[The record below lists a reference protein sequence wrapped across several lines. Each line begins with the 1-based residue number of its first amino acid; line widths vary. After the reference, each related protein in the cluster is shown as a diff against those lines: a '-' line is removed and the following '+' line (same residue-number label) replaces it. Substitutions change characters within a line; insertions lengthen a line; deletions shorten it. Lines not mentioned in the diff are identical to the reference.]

1 MRLLPLLA
9 AALLAM
15 TAVTVPARAA
25 APDGTLALESNAV
38 RAGDPIRL
46 SYSTPRPHA
55 QNWVGLYTEPG
66 NGPVA
71 EQFVGPSLK
80 WVYTPDANGTASL
93 PTQGLEPGDYV
104 VYYLAQ
110 DGYAWLAQPARLRL
124 VSSAAPHFVTSPFTL
139 RNGRAGTP
147 YGASVTGLVKGD
159 TSGLTFTKK
168 AGAAWIAVAADGRV
182 SGTPTAAGTSALT
195 VEARNAAGQT
205 STASVS
211 IRVRGASETLVPR
224 LKAMSWNLWHGGSQ
238 VSGGREKQL
247 RFLLDRDVD
256 VVGLQETSS
265 TSAREL
271 AQALGWDHFQ
281 AGADLGIIS
290 RYPITARGP
299 LPSQSGLAG
308 IYARVR
314 LDERTGR
321 ELVLW
326 NAHLGYTPY
335 GPYDACFSN
344 RTTQQLLTREAD
356 SGRTGQIQAII
367 QAMGGHLQAA
377 GTHPVL
383 LTGDFNAPSHLDYT
397 AAAAPSHCGRSGI
410 PWPTS
415 KLPEQAGLK
424 DSYRV
429 ARPNP
434 VTAPGNTWSPVYKTF
449 TGGYGYDHRIG
460 DPEPQDRI
468 DFVHYAGGL
477 SVESSDAVVAGTPA
491 PHPGHGGNE
500 WTSDHAAVLTTFT
513 LT

>member
-1 MRLLPLLA
+1 MRLILLLA
-9 AALLAM
+9 AALLA
-15 TAVTVPARAA
+15 TTTVTLP
-25 APDGTLALESNAV
+25 APDGTLTLQSSAV

-55 QNWVGLYTEPG
+55 TNWVGLYTEPG

-80 WVYTPDANGTASL
+80 WVYTPDAAGTATL
-93 PTQGLEPGDYV
+93 PTQGLEPGDYI
-104 VYYLAQ
+104 VYFLAQ
-110 DGYAWLAQPARLRL
+110 DGYAWLAQPARLKL
-124 VSSAAPHFVTSPFTL
+124 VSSTPLHFVTSPFTL

-147 YGASVTGLVKGD
+147 YSASVTGLVKGD
-159 TSGLTFTKK
+159 TSGLTFTKR
-168 AGAAWIAVAADGRV
+168 AGAAWIGVAPDGRV
-182 SGTPTAAGTSALT
+182 TGTPTASGTSTLT

-205 STASVS
+205 STAAIS
-211 IRVRGASETLVPR
+211 IRVRAATDILVPK

-265 TSAREL
+265 TAAQEL

-281 AGADLGIIS
+281 AGASLGIIS

-308 IYARVR
+308 AYSRIR

-326 NAHLGYTPY
+326 TAHLGYTPY

-344 RTTQQLLTREAD
+344 RNTQQLLSREA
-356 SGRTGQIQAII
+356 SAGRTAQIQAIV
-367 QAMGGHLQAA
+367 QAMDAHLRAA

-415 KLPEQAGLK
+415 KTPEQAGLR

-429 ARPNP
+429 AHPNP
-434 VTAPGNTWSPVYKTF
+434 VTHPGNTWSPVYKTF
-449 TGGYGYDHRIG
+449 TGGYGYDHRTG

-468 DFVHYAGGL
+468 DFVHYAGTL
-477 SVESSDAVVAGTPA
+477 TVDSSDTLVTGTPT
-491 PHPGHGGNE
+491 PYPGHGNNE

-513 LT
+513 VN